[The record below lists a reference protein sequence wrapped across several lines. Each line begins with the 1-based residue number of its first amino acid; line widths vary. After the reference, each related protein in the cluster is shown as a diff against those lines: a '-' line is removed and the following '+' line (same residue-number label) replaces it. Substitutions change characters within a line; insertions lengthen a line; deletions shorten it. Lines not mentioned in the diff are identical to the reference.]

1 MDAMDDLDLVRAGD
15 PAPAE
20 PAVEVRRPLVSATP
34 LVFASPHSGRLY
46 PIEMLAAS
54 SLSSA
59 AIRRSEDALVDDLI
73 ESAPAFG
80 ISVISA
86 RYARAYMDVNRDA
99 YELDPAMFEDELPP
113 FARGRS
119 PRIAAGLGA
128 IARVVGDGQE
138 IYDRKLVYADA
149 ERRIAGVHQPYHAAL
164 SGLLQETK
172 AQFGRVALIDWHSMP
187 SMAARPSR
195 AGRTPDFVLGDRF
208 GVSCTARLPALVER
222 ELKVLGYEVARN
234 APYAGGYT
242 TEFYGDPSHDVHV
255 LQVEINRG
263 LYLDEAAVAP
273 HAGFPR
279 LKADLTKVFEA
290 LARNWTPPV

>member
-1 MDAMDDLDLVRAGD
+1 MDDLDLARAGD

-20 PAVEVRRPLVSATP
+20 PAVDVRRPTGPATP

-46 PIEMLAAS
+46 PAEMLAAS
-54 SLSSA
+54 SLSAS
-59 AIRRSEDALVDDLI
+59 AIRKSEDALVDGLI
-73 ESAPAFG
+73 EAATEFG
-80 ISVISA
+80 VSLISA
-86 RYARAYMDVNRDA
+86 RYARAYMDVNRDP

-138 IYDRKLVYADA
+138 IYDRKLLFADA
-149 ERRIAGVHQPYHAAL
+149 RRRIEGVHLPYHQAL

-187 SMAARPSR
+187 SVAARPTR

-208 GVSCTARLPALVER
+208 GVSCAARLPALVER
-222 ELKVLGYEVARN
+222 ELRALGYEVARN
-234 APYAGGYT
+234 TPYAGGYT
-242 TEFYGDPSHDVHV
+242 TEFYGDPSHNVHV

-279 LKADLTKVFEA
+279 LKADLVKVFDA
-290 LARNWTPPV
+290 LAKHWTPEL

>member
-1 MDAMDDLDLVRAGD
+1 MDDLDLARAGN

-20 PAVEVRRPLVSATP
+20 PAVDVRRPTGPATP

-46 PIEMLAAS
+46 PAEMLAAS
-54 SLSSA
+54 SLSAS
-59 AIRRSEDALVDDLI
+59 AIRKSEDALVDGLI
-73 ESAPAFG
+73 EAATEFG
-80 ISVISA
+80 VSLISA
-86 RYARAYMDVNRDA
+86 RYARAYMDVNRDP

-138 IYDRKLVYADA
+138 IYDRKLLFADA
-149 ERRIAGVHQPYHAAL
+149 RRRIEGVHLPYHQAL

-187 SMAARPSR
+187 SVAARPTR

-208 GVSCTARLPALVER
+208 GVSCAARLPALVER
-222 ELKVLGYEVARN
+222 ELRALGYEVARN
-234 APYAGGYT
+234 TPYAGGYT
-242 TEFYGDPSHDVHV
+242 TEFYGDPSHNVHV

-279 LKADLTKVFEA
+279 LKADLVKVFDA
-290 LARNWTPPV
+290 LAKHWTPEL

>member
-1 MDAMDDLDLVRAGD
+1 MDDLDLARAGD

-20 PAVEVRRPLVSATP
+20 PAVDVRRPTGPAMP

-46 PIEMLAAS
+46 PAEMLAAS
-54 SLSSA
+54 SLSAS
-59 AIRRSEDALVDDLI
+59 AIRKSEDALVDGLI
-73 ESAPAFG
+73 EAATEFG
-80 ISVISA
+80 VSLISA
-86 RYARAYMDVNRDA
+86 RYARAYMDVNRDP

-138 IYDRKLVYADA
+138 IYDRKLLFADA
-149 ERRIAGVHQPYHAAL
+149 RRRIEGVHLPYHQAL

-187 SMAARPSR
+187 SVAARPTR

-208 GVSCTARLPALVER
+208 GVSCAARLPALVER
-222 ELKVLGYEVARN
+222 ELRALGYEVARN
-234 APYAGGYT
+234 TPYAGGYT
-242 TEFYGDPSHDVHV
+242 TEFYGDPSHNVHV

-279 LKADLTKVFEA
+279 LKADLVKVFDA
-290 LARNWTPPV
+290 LAKHWTPEL